1 MLKLLN
7 DWLRRP
13 AGRYREGVA
22 IFKACA
28 PPAIRKKYLAW
39 FEQAEGEPGAFDPHM
54 TMLVNKVRDIRD
66 KARLNP
72 AAFAKA
78 TLALEGQQTVQDA
91 DAKDREIAE
100 LHGHIGQL
108 EQEIADLEADG
119 EVHQEEIEAKAA
131 EVERLEARL
140 EELGGEYERL
150 KERRGVQVVRHG
162 DLPDDIRRL
171 YDRVREITPL
181 MGSLHAEIGNEK
193 TTPARR
199 KKLVQELVALDDER
213 RAAWD
218 AIDAWAEGKEVDL
231 PEGKQDAQGY
241 SDDRLVRGA
250 QMARRVERLKE
261 NIAHSRRVAEETD
274 RENIRANARKRV
286 AAYQA
291 ELEELEAQ
299 LKEADD
305 PAGEE
310 HDG

>member
-1 MLKLLN
+1 MLKLIN
-7 DWLRRP
+7 EWLRRP
-13 AGRYREGVA
+13 AGRYRDGVA

-28 PPAIRKKYLAW
+28 SPAIRKKYLAW

-66 KARLNP
+66 KARFNP
-72 AAFAKA
+72 AAFAMVQS
-78 TLALEGQQTVQDA
+78 ALTSRQTGHDA

-100 LHGHIGQL
+100 LHGRIGQL

-140 EELGGEYERL
+140 EELGADYERL
-150 KERRGVQVVRHG
+150 KERRGVQVVSRD
-162 DLPDDIRRL
+162 DLPDDIHRL

-181 MGSLHAEIGNEK
+181 MASLHAEIGHEK
-193 TTPARR
+193 ITPARR

-218 AIDAWAEGKEVDL
+218 AIDAWAEGKEMDL

-274 RENIRANARKRV
+274 RENIRANALRRV
-286 AAYQA
+286 AAYQT
-291 ELEELEAQ
+291 ELEALEAE
-299 LKEADD
+299 LKEASG
-305 PAGEE
+305 ANAEN
-310 HDG
+310 DG